1 MLTIN
6 SSCYPDS
13 NIDLPNYDYP
23 VVATSAGRYVLFNRN
38 SYSTNHDGRHDYH
51 LLYVKSG
58 KLYYYIKNTQHCVP
72 SGDVLIY
79 KPNEPQHYEFFLSD
93 APDIYWVYFTGS
105 DAGNMLK
112 RLELQS
118 DSVFSGTACA
128 QYDTLFENIISE
140 LLYHKLHFLDISAM
154 LIQQLLFLISRN
166 VCNLTYFS
174 SHNDLILE
182 KVIDTFRSS
191 YHEKISISSIAN
203 ELNYSSSWLSKTFTK
218 HYGMSPKAYLTNLR
232 IEKAKSMLLTTMSI
246 RQVAEQTGFPDQMY
260 FSRVFTA
267 SVGIT
272 PSQYRQKNMDPSL
285 VSTTKKG
292 ETIIKRRN

>member
-1 MLTIN
+1 MLMIN
-6 SSCYPDS
+6 SSCYSDS
-13 NIDLPNYDYP
+13 HIDLPNYDYP
-23 VVATSAGRYVLFNRN
+23 VVATSAGRYVLFNRD
-38 SYSTNHDGRHDYH
+38 SYSTSHDGRHDYH

-72 SGDVLIY
+72 SGGVLIY

-105 DAGNMLK
+105 DTGDTLK

-118 DSVFSGTACA
+118 GNILLGTACA

-140 LLYHKLHFLDISAM
+140 LLYHKLHFMDISSM
-154 LIQQLLFLISRN
+154 LIQQLLFLVSRN

-174 SHNDLILE
+174 SHSDLVLE
-182 KVIDTFRSS
+182 KVIDIFHSS
-191 YHEKISISSIAN
+191 YREKISISSIAN
-203 ELNYSSSWLSKTFTK
+203 KLNYSSSWLSKTFTR

-232 IEKAKSMLLTTMSI
+232 IEKAKSMLLTTIPI

-267 SVGIT
+267 STGMA
-272 PSQYRQKNMDPSL
+272 PSQYRQKHTDPSL
-285 VSTTKKG
+285 VSTSKKG
-292 ETIIKRRN
+292 ETIIKRRS

>member
-6 SSCYPDS
+6 SSCYSDS

-23 VVATSAGRYVLFNRN
+23 VVATSAGRYVLFNRD

-58 KLYYYIKNTQHCVP
+58 KLYYYIKNTQHCVS
-72 SGDVLIY
+72 SGGVLIY

-105 DAGNMLK
+105 DVGDTLK

-118 DSVFSGTACA
+118 GNVLLGTACT

-140 LLYHKLHFLDISAM
+140 LLYHKLHFMDISSM
-154 LIQQLLFLISRN
+154 LIQQLLFLVSRN

-174 SHNDLILE
+174 SHRDLVLE
-182 KVIDTFRSS
+182 KVIDIFHSS
-191 YHEKISISSIAN
+191 YREKISISSIAS
-203 ELNYSSSWLSKTFTK
+203 ELNYSSSWLSKTFTR

-232 IEKAKSMLLTTMSI
+232 IEKAKSMLLTTISI
-246 RQVAEQTGFPDQMY
+246 RKVAEQTGFPDQMY
-260 FSRVFTA
+260 FSRVFRA
-267 SVGIT
+267 STGLT
-272 PSQYRQKNMDPSL
+272 PSQYRQKNRNPSL
-285 VSTTKKG
+285 LSTSRKG
-292 ETIIKRRN
+292 ETIIKRRS